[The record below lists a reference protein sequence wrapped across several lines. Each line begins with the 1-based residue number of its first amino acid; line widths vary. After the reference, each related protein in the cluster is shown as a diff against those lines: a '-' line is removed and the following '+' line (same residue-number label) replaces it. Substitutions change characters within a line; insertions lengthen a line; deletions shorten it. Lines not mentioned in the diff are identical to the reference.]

1 MGKTK
6 AREEIGLDPGHPESQ
21 SQSWAEPG
29 LFTSTIAYLLLSCTR
44 FKHPSAPDPLGYRR
58 VYEHGDLSQIIL
70 GSFQI
75 SVSGCIRC
83 LFLLGLNFHIYT
95 VRVLLFSMLEFCCET
110 NTHAELPSMECPEQ
124 YETRTI
130 PSTCKIFLE

>member
-6 AREEIGLDPGHPESQ
+6 AREETGLDPGHPESR

-29 LFTSTIAYLLLSCTR
+29 LFTSSIAYLLLSCTR

-58 VYEHGDLSQIIL
+58 VYEHGVLSQIIL

-75 SVSGCIRC
+75 SDSFWLYKMLISSGSQFPHLYSESIAIFHVRI
-83 LFLLGLNFHIYT
+83 LL
-95 VRVLLFSMLEFCCET
+95 
-110 NTHAELPSMECPEQ
+110 
-124 YETRTI
+124 
-130 PSTCKIFLE
+130 